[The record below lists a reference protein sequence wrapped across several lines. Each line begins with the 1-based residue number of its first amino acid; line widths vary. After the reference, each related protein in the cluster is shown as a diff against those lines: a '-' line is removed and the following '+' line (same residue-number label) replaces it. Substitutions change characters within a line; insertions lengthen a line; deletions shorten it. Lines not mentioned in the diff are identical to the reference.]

1 MGEWR
6 KASAPAALGRLNP
19 CGCLSTLSGINRK
32 APPQEDWWHDILT
45 QKDDLQPGRFCDGS
59 TPMTRYKNLSFVL
72 PSARFKV
79 NSSAGSP
86 DASRGLFVLDGHE
99 SDRLP
104 PQILLS
110 VGHSYIIC
118 ADQVQ
123 NIPLRR
129 GQREMSRVAK
139 AQTPPSGSCQDSLA
153 RSPTNDE
160 RQGCTNT

>member
-1 MGEWR
+1 
-6 KASAPAALGRLNP
+6 
-19 CGCLSTLSGINRK
+19 
-32 APPQEDWWHDILT
+32 
-45 QKDDLQPGRFCDGS
+45 
-59 TPMTRYKNLSFVL
+59 MTRYENLSFFL

-123 NIPLRR
+123 NIPLRQQDQRLERR
-129 GQREMSRVAK
+129 GQQEMSRVAK